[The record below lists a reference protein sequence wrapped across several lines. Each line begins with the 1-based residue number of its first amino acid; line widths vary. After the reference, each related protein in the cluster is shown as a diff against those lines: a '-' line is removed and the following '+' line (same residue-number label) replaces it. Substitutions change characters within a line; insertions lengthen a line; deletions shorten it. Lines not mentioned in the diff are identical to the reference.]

1 MSRNSDEDMLYWQ
14 VGLALAHIVGVS
26 RKRIGLYQKHM
37 QYYSYLAGLMFR

>member
-26 RKRIGLYQKHM
+26 RKRIGKYQICTC
-37 QYYSYLAGLMFR
+37 SITAI

>member
-26 RKRIGLYQKHM
+26 RKRKYQICTC
-37 QYYSYLAGLMFR
+37 SITAILLV